1 MFNFSLIQTQIITI
15 TSRVNFLKKRRAT
28 LSSSLNL
35 KRLRASSLMNLVKWR
50 SNQIMRQSS
59 KIVVKYRIIRDRLSS
74 EGKKE
79 EL

>member
-1 MFNFSLIQTQIITI
+1 MFNFSLIQTLIITI
-15 TSRVNFLKKRRAT
+15 TSPVNFLKKRRAT

-50 SNQIMRQSS
+50 SNLIMRQSS
-59 KIVVKYRIIRDRLSS
+59 KIVLKKRIIRDRLSS